1 MKLVYCLECA
11 DIFSPGK
18 DRATR
23 CACGYTVAKW
33 YDPARGHLQVASR
46 ADRSHLRVLGIN
58 NNWLA
63 MATSITESDKLTA
76 DEIDD
81 LHRQYNEMTS
91 ERAEG
96 YLFKTRNCPIIMA
109 EVIHLNRTDIYY
121 YPDLIKE
128 VPWHGKFD
136 CGKTE
141 TTP

>member
-1 MKLVYCLECA
+1 
-11 DIFSPGK
+11 
-18 DRATR
+18 
-23 CACGYTVAKW
+23 
-33 YDPARGHLQVASR
+33 
-46 ADRSHLRVLGIN
+46 LRVLGIN

-76 DEIDD
+76 EEIDD

-91 ERAEG
+91 EQAEG

-136 CGKTE
+136 CAKTE
-141 TTP
+141 TNQ